1 MKAIVLREHGEP
13 DVMRI
18 EDVETQDLHAVSVRV
33 RQEAAGVNFIDI
45 YERTGVY
52 DAQLPFT
59 PGREGAGI
67 VEAVGAEVV
76 DFSPGDRVAY
86 AMHRGAYAE
95 VADVP
100 AAKLVAVPAGIEL
113 SVAAA
118 AMLQGMTAHYLSHDT
133 YALGPGDTALVHAA
147 AGGVGLLLVQMAHRL
162 GARVIGTVSTEEKA
176 ELARGAGADYVII
189 YTQADFLREVLAYTE
204 GRGVD
209 VVYDSVGR
217 NTFEQSL
224 ECVRPRGTL
233 ALYGQSSGPVGRL
246 DPQILNRQGSIF
258 LTRPSLAHHVADR
271 AELLARADD
280 LFGWIEAGEVDVRVD
295 RTFPLEDAPAAHK
308 YMKARRTRGKILLTP

>member
-1 MKAIVLREHGEP
+1 
-13 DVMRI
+13 MRI
-18 EDVETQDLHAVSVRV
+18 EDVETRELDVGSARL
-33 RQEAAGVNFIDI
+33 RQEAVGVNFIDI

-52 DAQLPFT
+52 AAQLPFT
-59 PGREGAGI
+59 PGREGAGV
-67 VEAVGAEVV
+67 VEAVGAEVAG
-76 DFSPGDRVAY
+76 FSPGDRVAY

-95 VADVP
+95 MADVP
-100 AAKLVAVPAGIEL
+100 AAKLVALPSGIEL
-113 SVAAA
+113 PVAAA

-133 YALGPGDTALVHAA
+133 YSLGPGDTALVHAA

-176 ELARGAGADYVII
+176 ELARAAGADYVII
-189 YTQADFLREVLAYTE
+189 YTRADFLRETLAYTE

-258 LTRPSLAHHVADR
+258 LTRPSLGHHVAGR
-271 AELLARADD
+271 GELLARAGD
-280 LFGWIEAGEVDVRVD
+280 LFGWIGAGELDVRID
-295 RTFPLEDAPAAHK
+295 RSFDLEEAPAAHR
-308 YMKARRTRGKILLTP
+308 YMNARRTRGKILLTPS